1 MLRSELLKLT
11 PGERKKLG
19 VYRKRIPAKGL
30 RMLRSELLAIP
41 REKRKKMSAAQKK
54 RYDKHHKIYQA
65 YRDKLLNRVAKRQKP
80 QGVAERQG
88 KVGIYFSHYQQ
99 VNGSPVY
106 RGPAKGLYRK
116 SFNKKRYIPQRMRN
130 RIRYDRS

>member
-1 MLRSELLKLT
+1 MF
-11 PGERKKLG
+11 
-19 VYRKRIPAKGL
+19 
-30 RMLRSELLAIP
+30 
-41 REKRKKMSAAQKK
+41 AAQKK
-54 RYDKHHKIYQA
+54 RYDKHQKVFGA
-65 YRDKLLNRVAKRQKP
+65 YRDKLEKRVAKRQKP